1 MGPVSAPSTFRAT
14 CQLGLEL
21 TDACFGDATALT
33 FDGTRFGFDGAGL
46 GFGGA
51 GLGFGGAPLG
61 FGDARLV
68 VREESVA
75 ACRITT
81 EAE

>member
-33 FDGTRFGFDGAGL
+33 FDGTSFGFD
-46 GFGGA
+46 GA

>member
-1 MGPVSAPSTFRAT
+1 VGPVSAPSTFRAT

-51 GLGFGGAPLG
+51 PLG
-61 FGDARLV
+61 FGDASLV